1 MEIAIIVAMSEN
13 NAIGFQNQLLWKL
26 PADLKYFK
34 SLTTG
39 NPIIMGRKTF
49 ESIGKAL
56 PNRTNIIITQQK
68 DYIAQD
74 CIIVN
79 SIEEAL
85 NYVQKSDKAFII
97 GGEQI
102 YKQTIERVSTLYIT
116 KVHHIFEQADSFFP
130 KIDFLKWKLES
141 ENHLVADEKNIFNAT
156 FQKYILK

>member
-1 MEIAIIVAMSEN
+1 MELAIIVAMSEN

-26 PADLKYFK
+26 PADLKFFK

-39 NPIIMGRKTF
+39 NPIIMGRKTY

-102 YKQTIERVSTLYIT
+102 YKQTIESVSTLYIT
-116 KVHHIFEQADSFFP
+116 KVHHTFEQADAFFP
-130 KIDFLKWKLES
+130 KIDFSKWKLES

>member
-1 MEIAIIVAMSEN
+1 MELAIIVAMSEN
-13 NAIGFQNQLLWKL
+13 NAIGYKNQLLWKL

-39 NPIIMGRKTF
+39 NPIIMGRKTY

-68 DYIAQD
+68 DFTAQD
-74 CIIVN
+74 CIVVN

-85 NYVQKSDKAFII
+85 IYVQKYDKAFII

-102 YKQTIERVSTLYIT
+102 YKQTIKSVSTLYIT
-116 KVHHIFEQADSFFP
+116 KVHHIFEQADAFFP
-130 KIDFLKWKLES
+130 IIDFSKWKLES
-141 ENHLVADEKNIFNAT
+141 ENHLASDEKNIFNVT